1 VGRQELDRITLD
13 VRSKRRKKV
22 LPAPNDRGISVDSDA
37 DARRLLVQKDCTA
50 SQVRLDVSEVR
61 RKDVDNVLVALALA
75 SWIPHGTIIVISG
88 DDVKRFWKCQKTD
101 ERIEPLGGLA
111 PRSRAVWGGLYAG
124 FAWRVARHGASW
136 GIARKSMRNW

>member
-13 VRSKRRKKV
+13 VRSERRKKV

-50 SQVRLDVSEVR
+50 AQVCLDVCQVR
-61 RKDVDNVLVALALA
+61 RKDVDDVLVALALA

-88 DDVKRFWKCQKTD
+88 DDVKR
-101 ERIEPLGGLA
+101 LH
-111 PRSRAVWGGLYAG
+111 PRPVSRG
-124 FAWRVARHGASW
+124 
-136 GIARKSMRNW
+136 